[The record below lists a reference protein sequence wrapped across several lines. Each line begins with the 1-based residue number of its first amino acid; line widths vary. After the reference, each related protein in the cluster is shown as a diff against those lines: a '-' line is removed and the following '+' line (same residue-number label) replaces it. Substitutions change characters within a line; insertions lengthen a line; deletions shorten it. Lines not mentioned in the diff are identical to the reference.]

1 MNKDLDEKKITAIP
15 FDMSSGK
22 ALSKELLDQVSG
34 GTEDTPSG
42 YTCFAWG
49 DPLYVIY
56 VSAEENCGKAGK
68 IYHCKRCDT
77 YSNF

>member
-42 YTCFAWG
+42 YTCF
-49 DPLYVIY
+49 V
-56 VSAEENCGKAGK
+56 
-68 IYHCKRCDT
+68 
-77 YSNF
+77 